1 MNPFNPNELSANPF
15 ARKIQNEYTFNNNH
29 DMSSFVHK
37 LSRNS
42 GVTKIDLKS
51 KDTLQVTY
59 RNQETMN
66 SVDATYNESFDVE
79 DRKKNL
85 SKAVSATVEVEEP
98 EKKQNQSFT
107 TNPLPNMTDALNE
120 VGRLANQPLVKT
132 GQGSYEKK
140 IRPSDILKRKKKKK
154 K

>member
-1 MNPFNPNELSANPF
+1 
-15 ARKIQNEYTFNNNH
+15 
-29 DMSSFVHK
+29 
-37 LSRNS
+37 
-42 GVTKIDLKS
+42 
-51 KDTLQVTY
+51 
-59 RNQETMN
+59 MN